1 MPVATLFDLAPRVER
16 DIPRCPR
23 AAILDALSDA
33 WHALCEEAEVF
44 RKEVYIVLVEGQT
57 AYRLNLGVEASA
69 TGIASAIWRTAVDI
83 SANRPGTAIPAD
95 WLILRREGI
104 HHFVDVNKMIGI
116 PREGALNLSVILQ
129 PDLYA
134 EDEPQ
139 VPPDILNRFAAA
151 LAAKATAILARKRGE
166 PYFNPD
172 LFDEQMMIYN
182 AAKNRIRK
190 HNTAPRGLF
199 Q

>member
-23 AAILDALSDA
+23 AAVLDALRDA
-33 WHALCEEAEVF
+33 WHALCEEAEVY
-44 RKEVYIVLVEGQT
+44 RKEVSIVLAEGQT

-69 TGIASAIWRTAVDI
+69 TGIASAAWRTAADI
-83 SANRPGTAIPAD
+83 AANRHGTAIPGENFS
-95 WLILRREGI
+95 IRRIGNNQ
-104 HHFVDVNKMIGI
+104 FVDINQLIGI
-116 PREGALNLSVILQ
+116 QGDGALILSVILQ

-139 VPPDILNRFAAA
+139 VPSDILNRFSAA

-172 LFDEQMMIYN
+172 LFDEQMTIYN

-190 HNTAPRGLF
+190 HNAARGGLF